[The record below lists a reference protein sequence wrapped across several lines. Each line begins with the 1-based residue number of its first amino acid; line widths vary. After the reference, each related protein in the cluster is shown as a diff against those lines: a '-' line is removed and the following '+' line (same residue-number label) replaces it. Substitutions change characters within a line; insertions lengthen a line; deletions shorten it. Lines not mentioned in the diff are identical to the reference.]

1 MGMCGSSRVRW
12 WWNSTSEFAFSLDNR
27 EKVERHGCNA
37 DGKGWNNIF
46 FYAPCSKHYWSQ
58 TITIKT
64 QLSRFDIT
72 TDPLTNEGILTVVKV
87 HFGFPQSSKDIV
99 TASQNICAKFDA
111 FSAIM
116 YYRLKKKQRSLKSVV
131 SEGSFLILLLPQMSQ
146 MSQMYETTTEETDY
160 YQSSA
165 PRMVIP
171 FCFTK
176 QTRTYITLKQITK
189 SVLLVNYTFVSL
201 LDCCQVQF

>member
-1 MGMCGSSRVRW
+1 MYHLHIQYKGQVMEMETNKEVVRVG
-12 WWNSTSEFAFSLDNR
+12 
-27 EKVERHGCNA
+27 VEDKDTPNTAAWRA
-37 DGKGWNNIF
+37 KYFFVKGNEDKI
-46 FYAPCSKHYWSQ
+46 Y
-58 TITIKT
+58 
-64 QLSRFDIT
+64 DIT

-87 HFGFPQSSKDIV
+87 HFGFPQSSKNIV

>member
-1 MGMCGSSRVRW
+1 MYHLHIQYKGQVMEMETNKEVVRVG
-12 WWNSTSEFAFSLDNR
+12 
-27 EKVERHGCNA
+27 VEDKDTPNTAAWRA
-37 DGKGWNNIF
+37 KYFFVKGNEDKI
-46 FYAPCSKHYWSQ
+46 Y
-58 TITIKT
+58 
-64 QLSRFDIT
+64 DIT

-99 TASQNICAKFDA
+99 TASQNICATFDA

-131 SEGSFLILLLPQMSQ
+131 SEGSFLILLLPQMSQMSQ

-189 SVLLVNYTFVSL
+189 PVLLVNYTFVSL

>member
-1 MGMCGSSRVRW
+1 MYHLHIQYKGQVMEMETNKEVVRVG
-12 WWNSTSEFAFSLDNR
+12 
-27 EKVERHGCNA
+27 VEDKDTPNTAAWRA
-37 DGKGWNNIF
+37 KYFFVKGNEDKI
-46 FYAPCSKHYWSQ
+46 Y
-58 TITIKT
+58 
-64 QLSRFDIT
+64 DIT